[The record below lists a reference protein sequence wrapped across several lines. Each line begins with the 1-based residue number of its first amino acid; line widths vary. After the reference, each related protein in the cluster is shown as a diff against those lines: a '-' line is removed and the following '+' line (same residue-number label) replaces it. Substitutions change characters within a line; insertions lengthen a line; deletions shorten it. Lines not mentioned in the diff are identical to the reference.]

1 MGSLMADSYVPNVLT
16 QINRRFIG
24 DALTEMIALQK
35 EFKVFSP
42 QHTLKSAFKLLG
54 IAPVEERDRDGFMIY
69 LDRLKKTAAGVDGSP
84 TAANGHDQ
92 IMLSIQQNLE
102 SKNPKPV
109 FVTHHAGGRTKG
121 SVHISCGPVLSFS
134 NESFLTISFPTIS
147 AEAYKMKAGS
157 RGVVDALIGVQGKEL
172 LVENA

>member
-1 MGSLMADSYVPNVLT
+1 MGGLCADSYVPNVLT
-16 QINRRFIG
+16 QINRRFMG

-42 QHTLKSAFKLLG
+42 QHTLRSAFALLG
-54 IAPVEERDRDGFMIY
+54 IAPVEERDRNGFMIY
-69 LDRLKKTAAGVDGSP
+69 FDRLKKTAAELDGTP
-84 TAANGHDQ
+84 TATSGHDQ

-102 SKNPKPV
+102 SNNPKPV
-109 FVTHHAGGRTKG
+109 FFTNHASGRTKG
-121 SVHISCGPVLSFS
+121 TVRISYEQVLSFS
-134 NESFLTISFPTIS
+134 SESFLTISFPMIS

-157 RGVVDALIGVQGKEL
+157 RGVVDALIGDQGKEL